1 MATVGTYT
9 IADLMAIKFQSV
21 KAFGLNTIQEVVA
34 RELALHNE
42 LVTDMVSSLCEVTTD
57 AQRIY
62 GTSLDGTM
70 VKVDEFGRAPS
81 AKQDFGD
88 TVGFPLE
95 RFQYALGWTQD
106 WFEKKTPADLAM
118 AIRNAEMAHKR
129 ELVAQIKKALFFSSN
144 YTIRDYLVD
153 YVALGVKRL
162 ANADG
167 GKIPNGP
174 YGVTFDGSTH
184 THYLAAA
191 SLDATALRSLIST
204 IMEHGYGADL
214 KVAFNYADEATVRAV
229 TGFIPYLD
237 GRIITP
243 ASTRDVLNQS
253 LNTQDIYDRAIGIFE
268 GAEII
273 IKPWVPQGYAFA
285 SAYGEAGKPL
295 CFRQQGATTLQGLRI
310 PATYEAFPLHAE
322 YMQAE
327 FGVGVWTRTNGA
339 CLRFTNASYA
349 DPTINS

>member
-21 KAFGLNTIQEVVA
+21 KAFGLNTIAEVVT

-106 WFEKKTPADLAM
+106 WFEKKTPADLAL

-129 ELVAQIKKALFFSSN
+129 ELVSQIKKAVFFSAN
-144 YTIRDYLVD
+144 YSIRDYLVD
-153 YVALGVKRL
+153 YVSLGVKRL
-162 ANADG
+162 VNADG
-167 GKIPNGP
+167 AKIPNGP
-174 YGVTFDGSTH
+174 YGITFDGSTH
-184 THYLAAA
+184 THYLASAT
-191 SLDATALRSLIST
+191 LDAAALRGLIAT

-214 KVAFNYADEATVRAV
+214 KVAFNYADESTVRAV

-253 LNTQDIYDRAIGIFE
+253 LNMQDIYDRAIGIFE

-295 CFRQQGATTLQGLRI
+295 CFRQQSSTTLQGLRI

-349 DPTINS
+349 DPTINA